1 MTTEKAIERLKSST
15 GIEYSDEQLAI
26 LKARGGMRV
35 LASAGSGKTTVLT
48 HLVAKRILT
57 GEIDPDTTMCTT
69 FSKEGAGEMQQRLIE
84 LLQLVGVYTQVEC
97 RTMHSTYYQ
106 LIKKLGSKRE
116 QEFDLC
122 SNLNRTKF
130 IRKAIKTNNLELTDE
145 DILGVD
151 SLLSYRINNLL
162 SYEALANSP
171 AYKIPLTVE
180 ELRAVAEEYSKLK
193 REAHML
199 DFDDIQLL
207 VYVHLVKNRDS
218 KWIDYCRTK
227 WKYIY
232 VDEFQDVSKLQY
244 AILEALCSDV
254 SNLVVIGD
262 DDQSIYEWRGANPR
276 LILEICGTA
285 GIPSY
290 NLSVNYRCKNK
301 IVDMAARG
309 IQNNAVRA
317 SKTLTANQEG
327 GEVKLSLCDTNNL
340 FEVSYKGLEYIKG
353 LLKEGKATPDDIA
366 ILSRNNAHLHIL
378 NAMLTREGIPTVSRL
393 DIKLSQS
400 QLMRDIQ
407 GVMDMVEPMYNTDIV
422 TQVLWKVVEYL
433 GVRGAKLV
441 AKVMTVLCTDLA
453 TALDFCCNPASVT
466 IGSAILR
473 NQLEKNIEGQFRRDT
488 LISMSELSNLIKS
501 KEEKK
506 GAAAAEEEEEQ
517 EEQEEKA
524 VALLG
529 MYSRGT
535 MFMYTGADKQRVI
548 TSLIKFICWLLKEDG
563 YSTTNALLQN
573 IFKTDE
579 GTKGVT
585 LSTVHSAK
593 GKEWKYVIIFADDN
607 VSFPNL
613 GAMQG
618 ILQSPN
624 VSQSD
629 IREVYRQLDEER
641 RLHYVAMTRAKEELY
656 ILTSK
661 TTPSILLLESL
672 GKINLGNVKIVGLL
686 KQDLLEKEIFRE
698 AQNMVEGL

>member
-466 IGSAILR
+466 IGSAVLR

-488 LISMSELSNLIKS
+488 LISMSELSNLIRS

-506 GAAAAEEEEEQ
+506 GAE
-517 EEQEEKA
+517 EEKA
-524 VALLG
+524 TALLG

-672 GKINLGNVKIVGLL
+672 GKLSLGNVKIVGLL
-686 KQDLLEKEIFRE
+686 KQDVLEKEIFRE

>member
-1 MTTEKAIERLKSST
+1 MNMTTEKAIERLKSST

-116 QEFDLC
+116 QEFDIC

-180 ELRAVAEEYSKLK
+180 ELRSVAEEYSKLK

-466 IGSAILR
+466 IGSAVLR

-506 GAAAAEEEEEQ
+506 GTAE
-517 EEQEEKA
+517 EEKA

-563 YSTTNALLQN
+563 YSATNALLQN

-672 GKINLGNVKIVGLL
+672 GKLSLGNVKIVGLL

-698 AQNMVEGL
+698 AQNMVEGLSV

>member
-1 MTTEKAIERLKSST
+1 MNMTTEKAIERLKSST

-116 QEFDLC
+116 QEFDIC

-130 IRKAIKTNNLELTDE
+130 IRKAIKINNLELTDE

-218 KWIDYCRTK
+218 KWIEYCRTK

-466 IGSAILR
+466 IGSAVLR

-488 LISMSELSNLIKS
+488 LISMSELSNLIRS

-506 GAAAAEEEEEQ
+506 GAE
-517 EEQEEKA
+517 EEKA
-524 VALLG
+524 TALLG

>member
-116 QEFDLC
+116 QEFDIC

-466 IGSAILR
+466 IGSAVLR

-506 GAAAAEEEEEQ
+506 GAE
-517 EEQEEKA
+517 EEKA

-563 YSTTNALLQN
+563 YSATNALLQN

-672 GKINLGNVKIVGLL
+672 GKLSLGNVKIVGLL

-698 AQNMVEGL
+698 AQNMVEGLRE

>member
-1 MTTEKAIERLKSST
+1 MNMTTEKAIERLKSST

-116 QEFDLC
+116 QEFDIC

-218 KWIDYCRTK
+218 KWIEYCRTK

-466 IGSAILR
+466 IGSAVLR

-488 LISMSELSNLIKS
+488 LISMSELSNLIRS

-506 GAAAAEEEEEQ
+506 GAE
-517 EEQEEKA
+517 EEKA
-524 VALLG
+524 TALLG

-698 AQNMVEGL
+698 AQNMVEVL

>member
-1 MTTEKAIERLKSST
+1 MNMTTEKAIERLKSST

-116 QEFDLC
+116 QEFDIC

-218 KWIDYCRTK
+218 KWIEYCRTK

-466 IGSAILR
+466 IGSAVLR

-488 LISMSELSNLIKS
+488 LISMSELSNLIRS

-506 GAAAAEEEEEQ
+506 GAE
-517 EEQEEKA
+517 EEKA
-524 VALLG
+524 TALLG

-573 IFKTDE
+573 IFKSDE

-698 AQNMVEGL
+698 AQKIID

>member
-1 MTTEKAIERLKSST
+1 MNMTTEKAIERLKSST

-116 QEFDLC
+116 QEFDIC

-218 KWIDYCRTK
+218 KWIEYCRTK

-353 LLKEGKATPDDIA
+353 LLKEGKATPDDIS

-466 IGSAILR
+466 IGSAVLR

-488 LISMSELSNLIKS
+488 LISMSELSNLIRS

-506 GAAAAEEEEEQ
+506 GAE
-517 EEQEEKA
+517 EEKA
-524 VALLG
+524 TALLG

>member
-1 MTTEKAIERLKSST
+1 MNMTTEKAIERLKSST

-116 QEFDLC
+116 QEFDIC

-162 SYEALANSP
+162 SYEALANSQ

-353 LLKEGKATPDDIA
+353 LLKDGKATPDDIA
-366 ILSRNNAHLHIL
+366 ILLRNNAHLHIL
-378 NAMLTREGIPTVSRL
+378 NAMLTREGIPTVFRL

-422 TQVLWKVVEYL
+422 TQVLWKVIEYL

-466 IGSAILR
+466 IGSAVLR

-506 GAAAAEEEEEQ
+506 GAE
-517 EEQEEKA
+517 EEKA

-563 YSTTNALLQN
+563 YSATNALLQN

-672 GKINLGNVKIVGLL
+672 GKLSLGNVKIVGLL

-698 AQNMVEGL
+698 AQNMVEGLSV

>member
-116 QEFDLC
+116 QEFDIC

-218 KWIDYCRTK
+218 KWIEYCRTK

-466 IGSAILR
+466 IGSAVLR

-488 LISMSELSNLIKS
+488 LISMSELSNLIRS

-506 GAAAAEEEEEQ
+506 GAE
-517 EEQEEKA
+517 EEKA
-524 VALLG
+524 TALLG

>member
-1 MTTEKAIERLKSST
+1 MNMTTEKAIERLKSST

-466 IGSAILR
+466 IGSAVLR

-506 GAAAAEEEEEQ
+506 GAE
-517 EEQEEKA
+517 EEKA

-563 YSTTNALLQN
+563 YSATNALLQN

-672 GKINLGNVKIVGLL
+672 GKLSLGNVKIVGLL

-698 AQNMVEGL
+698 AQNMVEGLRE

>member
-1 MTTEKAIERLKSST
+1 MNMTTEKAIERLKSST

-116 QEFDLC
+116 QEFDIC

-218 KWIDYCRTK
+218 KWIEYCRTK

-466 IGSAILR
+466 IGSAVLR

-488 LISMSELSNLIKS
+488 LISMSELSNLIRS

-506 GAAAAEEEEEQ
+506 GAE
-517 EEQEEKA
+517 EEKA
-524 VALLG
+524 TALLG

>member
-116 QEFDLC
+116 QEFDIC

-151 SLLSYRINNLL
+151 SLLTYRINNLL

-218 KWIDYCRTK
+218 KWIEYCRTK

-466 IGSAILR
+466 IGSAVLR

-488 LISMSELSNLIKS
+488 LISMSELSNLIRS

-506 GAAAAEEEEEQ
+506 GAE
-517 EEQEEKA
+517 EEKA
-524 VALLG
+524 TALLG

>member
-116 QEFDLC
+116 QEFDIC

-130 IRKAIKTNNLELTDE
+130 IRKAIKINNLELTDE

-218 KWIDYCRTK
+218 KWIEYCRTK

-466 IGSAILR
+466 IGSAVLR

-488 LISMSELSNLIKS
+488 LISMSELSNLIRS

-506 GAAAAEEEEEQ
+506 GAE
-517 EEQEEKA
+517 EEKA
-524 VALLG
+524 TALLG

-698 AQNMVEGL
+698 AQNMVEVL

>member
-1 MTTEKAIERLKSST
+1 MNMTTEKAIERLKSST

-116 QEFDLC
+116 QEFDIC

-130 IRKAIKTNNLELTDE
+130 IRKAIKINNLELTDE

-218 KWIDYCRTK
+218 KWIEYCRTK

-466 IGSAILR
+466 IGSAVLR

-488 LISMSELSNLIKS
+488 LISMSELSNLIRS

-506 GAAAAEEEEEQ
+506 GAE
-517 EEQEEKA
+517 EEKA
-524 VALLG
+524 TALLG

-698 AQNMVEGL
+698 AQNMVEVL

>member
-1 MTTEKAIERLKSST
+1 MNMTTEKAIERLKSST

-116 QEFDLC
+116 QEFDIC

-218 KWIDYCRTK
+218 KWIEYCRTK

-506 GAAAAEEEEEQ
+506 GAAEEEE
-517 EEQEEKA
+517 KA
-524 VALLG
+524 TALLG

>member
-1 MTTEKAIERLKSST
+1 
-15 GIEYSDEQLAI
+15 
-26 LKARGGMRV
+26 
-35 LASAGSGKTTVLT
+35 
-48 HLVAKRILT
+48 
-57 GEIDPDTTMCTT
+57 
-69 FSKEGAGEMQQRLIE
+69 
-84 LLQLVGVYTQVEC
+84 
-97 RTMHSTYYQ
+97 
-106 LIKKLGSKRE
+106 
-116 QEFDLC
+116 
-122 SNLNRTKF
+122 
-130 IRKAIKTNNLELTDE
+130 
-145 DILGVD
+145 
-151 SLLSYRINNLL
+151 
-162 SYEALANSP
+162 
-171 AYKIPLTVE
+171 
-180 ELRAVAEEYSKLK
+180 
-193 REAHML
+193 
-199 DFDDIQLL
+199 
-207 VYVHLVKNRDS
+207 
-218 KWIDYCRTK
+218 
-227 WKYIY
+227 
-232 VDEFQDVSKLQY
+232 
-244 AILEALCSDV
+244 
-254 SNLVVIGD
+254 
-262 DDQSIYEWRGANPR
+262 
-276 LILEICGTA
+276 
-285 GIPSY
+285 
-290 NLSVNYRCKNK
+290 
-301 IVDMAARG
+301 
-309 IQNNAVRA
+309 
-317 SKTLTANQEG
+317 
-327 GEVKLSLCDTNNL
+327 
-340 FEVSYKGLEYIKG
+340 
-353 LLKEGKATPDDIA
+353 
-366 ILSRNNAHLHIL
+366 
-378 NAMLTREGIPTVSRL
+378 
-393 DIKLSQS
+393 
-400 QLMRDIQ
+400 
-407 GVMDMVEPMYNTDIV
+407 
-422 TQVLWKVVEYL
+422 
-433 GVRGAKLV
+433 
-441 AKVMTVLCTDLA
+441 MTVLCTDLA

-506 GAAAAEEEEEQ
+506 GAAAEEEE

-672 GKINLGNVKIVGLL
+672 GKINLGNVNIVGLL